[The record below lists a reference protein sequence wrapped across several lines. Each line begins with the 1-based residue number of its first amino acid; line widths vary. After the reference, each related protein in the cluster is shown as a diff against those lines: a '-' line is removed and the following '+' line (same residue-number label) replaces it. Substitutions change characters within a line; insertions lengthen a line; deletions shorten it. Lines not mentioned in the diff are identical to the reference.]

1 MIFIMEKKENN
12 IFIQGPIS
20 ADIIAESIKK
30 HSSKSDIGAHNI
42 FLGQIRKDMIGDQ
55 EVCAIEYTSYEVMAI
70 KKMQE
75 IKEDVFAK
83 YNLICMHVLHSLG
96 KIQVGEICL
105 FVFTSSKHRKMA
117 NDACQEIVERIKN
130 ELPIWGREIFG
141 DGNYKWKENC

>member
-1 MIFIMEKKENN
+1 MMEKKASN

-20 ADIIAESIKK
+20 AEMIAESIKQ

-42 FLGQIRKDMIGDQ
+42 FLGQIRKDIVDDQ
-55 EVCAIEYTSYEVMAI
+55 QVCAIEYTSYEMMAI
-70 KKMQE
+70 TKMQE
-75 IKEDVFAK
+75 IKEEVFAK

>member
-1 MIFIMEKKENN
+1 MFMMEKKEEN

-20 ADIIAESIKK
+20 AELIAESIKK

-42 FLGQIRKDMIGDQ
+42 FLGQIRKDLIDTQ
-55 EVCAIEYTSYEVMAI
+55 EVCAIEYTSYEMMAT

-75 IKEDVFAK
+75 IKEEVFAK

-96 KIQVGEICL
+96 KIHVGEICL
-105 FVFTSSKHRKMA
+105 FVFTSSTHRKMA

-130 ELPIWGREIFG
+130 ELPIWGREIFA

>member
-1 MIFIMEKKENN
+1 MEKKASN

-20 ADIIAESIKK
+20 AEMIAESIKQ

-42 FLGQIRKDMIGDQ
+42 FLGQIRKDIVDDQ
-55 EVCAIEYTSYEVMAI
+55 EVCAIEYTSYEMMAI
-70 KKMQE
+70 TKMQE
-75 IKEDVFAK
+75 IKEEVFAK

>member
-1 MIFIMEKKENN
+1 MFMMEKKEEN

-20 ADIIAESIKK
+20 AELIAESIKK

-42 FLGQIRKDMIGDQ
+42 FLGQIRKDLIDTQ
-55 EVCAIEYTSYEVMAI
+55 EVCAIEYTSYEMMAT

-75 IKEDVFAK
+75 IKEEVFAK

-96 KIQVGEICL
+96 KIHVGEICL

-117 NDACQEIVERIKN
+117 NDACQEVVERIKN
-130 ELPIWGREIFG
+130 ELPIWGREIFE

>member
-1 MIFIMEKKENN
+1 
-12 IFIQGPIS
+12 
-20 ADIIAESIKK
+20 
-30 HSSKSDIGAHNI
+30 
-42 FLGQIRKDMIGDQ
+42 
-55 EVCAIEYTSYEVMAI
+55 
-70 KKMQE
+70 MQE
-75 IKEDVFAK
+75 IKEEVFAK

>member
-1 MIFIMEKKENN
+1 MMEKKASN

-20 ADIIAESIKK
+20 AEMIAESIKQ
-30 HSSKSDIGAHNI
+30 HNSKSDIGAHNI
-42 FLGQIRKDMIGDQ
+42 FLGQIRRDIVGDQ
-55 EVCAIEYTSYEVMAI
+55 EVCAIEYTSYEMMAI
-70 KKMQE
+70 TKMQE
-75 IKEDVFAK
+75 IKEEVFAK